1 MEYTERKK
9 VLGEIGGKISGL
21 KRRWRQSAIIN
32 FIQYLE
38 MQEVYNFSQTLAQR
52 LAFALCGKT
61 INSKIL
67 VVNFKSH
74 RDASNK
80 FDVSGIVN
88 DLSVRYFFEFE
99 EYWKSSEESLSHLVK
114 EETERLKGLN
124 HI

>member
-38 MQEVYNFSQTLAQR
+38 MQEVYKFSQTLAQR
-52 LAFALCGKT
+52 LAFAFCGKT
-61 INSKIL
+61 INSKKL
-67 VVNFKSH
+67 VQNFKSN

-80 FDVSGIVN
+80 FDVSSIVN
-88 DLSVRYFFEFE
+88 DLSVRYFIEFE
-99 EYWKSSEESLSHLVK
+99 EHWKSSEESLSYVVK
-114 EETERLKGLN
+114 DETERLKGLN
-124 HI
+124 NI